1 MICWLLNLKL
11 SEFIIFAFFFFFFLF
26 TSVYLVMFSGHFKF
40 CFRVMSLPSY
50 LEDHSNTDHLIGR
63 LDPWGVWLMQKG
75 KDLVCVN
82 QYR

>member
-1 MICWLLNLKL
+1 MLTLICWLLNLKL
-11 SEFIIFAFFFFFFLF
+11 SEIIIFFFYLLLF
-26 TSVYLVMFSGHFKF
+26 IWSCFQVTFNF
-40 CFRVMSLPSY
+40 CSRVMSLRSF
-50 LEDHSNTDHLIGR
+50 LEDHSNTDHFIGR

>member
-1 MICWLLNLKL
+1 MLTLICWPLNLKL
-11 SEFIIFAFFFFFFLF
+11 SEIIFFFYLLLF
-26 TSVYLVMFSGHFKF
+26 IWSCFQVTLNF

>member
-1 MICWLLNLKL
+1 MLTLICWLLNLKL
-11 SEFIIFAFFFFFFLF
+11 SEIFFFFLF
-26 TSVYLVMFSGHFKF
+26 YFCLFSHV
-40 CFRVMSLPSY
+40 FRSLSIFVFVLSLPSN